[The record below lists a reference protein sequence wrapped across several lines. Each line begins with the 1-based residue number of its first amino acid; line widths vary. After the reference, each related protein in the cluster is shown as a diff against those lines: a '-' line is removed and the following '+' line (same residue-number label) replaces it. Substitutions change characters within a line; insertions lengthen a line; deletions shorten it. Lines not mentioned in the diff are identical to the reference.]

1 MRTTITLEDDVAA
14 KLRAEVRKR
23 KNATFKETVNEVLRM
38 GLLVRR
44 EVVAAPKFTVRARSL
59 GTRPGVNY
67 DNIGELLE
75 QMEGPA
81 HK

>member
-23 KNATFKETVNEVLRM
+23 KNATFKETVNEVLRL
-38 GLLVRR
+38 GLQVRH
-44 EVVAAPKFTVRARSL
+44 EVAAAPKFKVRPRSL

>member
-14 KLRAEVRKR
+14 KLRAEVRKQ
-23 KNATFKETVNEVLRM
+23 KNATFKKTVNEVLRL
-38 GLLVRR
+38 GLQVRR
-44 EVVAAPKFTVRARSL
+44 EVAAATKFKVRARSL
-59 GTRPGVNY
+59 GVRPGVHY

-75 QMEGPA
+75 QMEGPT

>member
-23 KNATFKETVNEVLRM
+23 KNATFKETVNEVLRL
-38 GLLVRR
+38 GLQVRR
-44 EVVAAPKFTVRARSL
+44 EVAAAPKFKVRARSL
-59 GTRPGVNY
+59 GKRPGVNY

-75 QMEGPA
+75 QMEGSA
-81 HK
+81 HR